1 MTMMKI
7 INQVQDNGGHMSKVN
22 KLKTM
27 IRQIVRE
34 EVAMAIHEVI
44 TELKQPSQQVS
55 QSKPKKRVIEK
66 KEFTKNSI
74 LNDVLNETA
83 ESDEWKT
90 MGGGTYDSGRAN
102 EVLSSQY
109 GDMMNSKPNGDQMV
123 ASMGVNPSQVSDTV
137 KDNLVKDYSG
147 LLKSMEKTAKS
158 KRPV

>member
-1 MTMMKI
+1 MKKS
-7 INQVQDNGGHMSKVN
+7 Q
-22 KLKTM
+22 LKTM

-44 TELKQPSQQVS
+44 TELKQPAQQVS
-55 QSKPKKRVIEK
+55 QSKPKKKVIEK
-66 KEFTKNSI
+66 KEFTKKSI

-90 MGGGTYDSGRAN
+90 MGGGTYDSSRAN

-109 GDMMNSKPNGDQMV
+109 GDMMSGKPSGDQMV

-147 LLKSMEKTAKS
+147 LLKNMEKTAKS

>member
-1 MTMMKI
+1 MKKS
-7 INQVQDNGGHMSKVN
+7 Q
-22 KLKTM
+22 LKTM

-34 EVAMAIHEVI
+34 EVAMAINEVI
-44 TELKQPSQQVS
+44 TELKQPTQQVS
-55 QSKPKKRVIEK
+55 QPKPKKKVIEK

-147 LLKSMEKTAKS
+147 LLKNMEKTAKS